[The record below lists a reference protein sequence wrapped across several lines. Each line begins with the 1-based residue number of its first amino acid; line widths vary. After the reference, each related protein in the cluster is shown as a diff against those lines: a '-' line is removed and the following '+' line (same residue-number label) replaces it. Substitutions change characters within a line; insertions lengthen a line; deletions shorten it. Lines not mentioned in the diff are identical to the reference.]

1 MTASLTEGAIAAIII
16 LGTVGLCGALALADR
31 RWSDK

>member
-1 MTASLTEGAIAAIII
+1 MTASLTEGAIASLII
-16 LGTVGLCGALALADR
+16 LGTVGLCGVLVLADR